1 MARSEGAE
9 GPAQH
14 LADAIA
20 AAFARTEQPGE
31 HLAVHAPKLAIEPR
45 LQILRRH
52 RRSLLLRLEHP
63 YCSAVE
69 DHVNRAPGVGL
80 HRSFNLRIG
89 ISGQNPISFWKG
101 LECDGYADI
110 RPRMHRHRINAPSK
124 RAAGAQCTLTASSS
138 LLQALAIAASRLS
151 VSMIGVPSAACSANN
166 FRPGAILGA
175 WGNSPGTSSERICF
189 T

>member
-9 GPAQH
+9 GPEQH

-89 ISGQNPISFWKG
+89 ISHRERFLLICDRLVQRFSTPFSPRRKG
-101 LECDGYADI
+101 AKKQKKPQSA
-110 RPRMHRHRINAPSK
+110 RQHREQLRRLRRRDSVD
-124 RAAGAQCTLTASSS
+124 AAATEILHGIPQLT
-138 LLQALAIAASRLS
+138 RTY
-151 VSMIGVPSAACSANN
+151 
-166 FRPGAILGA
+166 PGAPEDA
-175 WGNSPGTSSERICF
+175 VAM
-189 T
+189 

>member
-52 RRSLLLRLEHP
+52 RRSLLLRLEHS

-89 ISGQNPISFWKG
+89 ISRCHFRSTALLTCCFLG
-101 LECDGYADI
+101 LANSLVRLRGWTL
-110 RPRMHRHRINAPSK
+110 RH
-124 RAAGAQCTLTASSS
+124 
-138 LLQALAIAASRLS
+138 
-151 VSMIGVPSAACSANN
+151 
-166 FRPGAILGA
+166 
-175 WGNSPGTSSERICF
+175 
-189 T
+189 

>member
-20 AAFARTEQPGE
+20 AAFTRAEQPGE

-63 YCSAVE
+63 HRSTVE
-69 DHVNRAPGVGL
+69 DHVNRAPRLCL
-80 HRSFNLRIG
+80 HRSINLRLC
-89 ISGQNPISFWKG
+89 ISP
-101 LECDGYADI
+101 
-110 RPRMHRHRINAPSK
+110 
-124 RAAGAQCTLTASSS
+124 AAW
-138 LLQALAIAASRLS
+138 R
-151 VSMIGVPSAACSANN
+151 SA
-166 FRPGAILGA
+166 R
-175 WGNSPGTSSERICF
+175 
-189 T
+189 

>member
-89 ISGQNPISFWKG
+89 ITGH
-101 LECDGYADI
+101 
-110 RPRMHRHRINAPSK
+110 PR
-124 RAAGAQCTLTASSS
+124 Q
-138 LLQALAIAASRLS
+138 ASRGGSPLLLL
-151 VSMIGVPSAACSANN
+151 VASAS
-166 FRPGAILGA
+166 RSG
-175 WGNSPGTSSERICF
+175 
-189 T
+189 

>member
-31 HLAVHAPKLAIEPR
+31 HLAVHAPKLAIESR

-80 HRSFNLRIG
+80 QAS
-89 ISGQNPISFWKG
+89 
-101 LECDGYADI
+101 
-110 RPRMHRHRINAPSK
+110 RPV
-124 RAAGAQCTLTASSS
+124 TASITRAK
-138 LLQALAIAASRLS
+138 LLQW
-151 VSMIGVPSAACSANN
+151 VSSG
-166 FRPGAILGA
+166 
-175 WGNSPGTSSERICF
+175 
-189 T
+189 

>member
-20 AAFARTEQPGE
+20 AAFARAEQPGE
-31 HLAVHAPKLAIEPR
+31 HLAVHAPKLAIEPH

-80 HRSFNLRIG
+80 HRSFNLRISIIPSTRWRTSCSTRSAG
-89 ISGQNPISFWKG
+89 KARQTTH
-101 LECDGYADI
+101 A
-110 RPRMHRHRINAPSK
+110 PRSNGS
-124 RAAGAQCTLTASSS
+124 
-138 LLQALAIAASRLS
+138 
-151 VSMIGVPSAACSANN
+151 
-166 FRPGAILGA
+166 
-175 WGNSPGTSSERICF
+175 
-189 T
+189 

>member
-1 MARSEGAE
+1 MERSEGAE

-14 LADAIA
+14 LADAMA

-45 LQILRRH
+45 LQILQRH

-89 ISGQNPISFWKG
+89 ISPGNAAWANIRSELDETFASKSVEVKPQAVLQTDSHSRSRHPISVPFVSENTCWNYFAAVG
-101 LECDGYADI
+101 GETI
-110 RPRMHRHRINAPSK
+110 R
-124 RAAGAQCTLTASSS
+124 S
-138 LLQALAIAASRLS
+138 LCL
-151 VSMIGVPSAACSANN
+151 
-166 FRPGAILGA
+166 LGA
-175 WGNSPGTSSERICF
+175 WASGYSCAQY
-189 T
+189 

>member
-89 ISGQNPISFWKG
+89 INWRARKDSN
-101 LECDGYADI
+101 L
-110 RPRMHRHRINAPSK
+110 RPSESK
-124 RAAGAQCTLTASSS
+124 SDR
-138 LLQALAIAASRLS
+138 RL
-151 VSMIGVPSAACSANN
+151 
-166 FRPGAILGA
+166 
-175 WGNSPGTSSERICF
+175 
-189 T
+189 

>member
-45 LQILRRH
+45 LQILQRH

-89 ISGQNPISFWKG
+89 I
-101 LECDGYADI
+101 
-110 RPRMHRHRINAPSK
+110 RPSWP
-124 RAAGAQCTLTASSS
+124 LFLS
-138 LLQALAIAASRLS
+138 LALSLQSRLLR
-151 VSMIGVPSAACSANN
+151 VAT
-166 FRPGAILGA
+166 
-175 WGNSPGTSSERICF
+175 TSSHRRERNR
-189 T
+189 

>member
-9 GPAQH
+9 GPEQH

-89 ISGQNPISFWKG
+89 INLHSPLQEARSPRVRDTACAKQPYFHCAAQNG
-101 LECDGYADI
+101 
-110 RPRMHRHRINAPSK
+110 RPLTAARLMTTYPPMP
-124 RAAGAQCTLTASSS
+124 AAGA
-138 LLQALAIAASRLS
+138 
-151 VSMIGVPSAACSANN
+151 
-166 FRPGAILGA
+166 F
-175 WGNSPGTSSERICF
+175 SPK
-189 T
+189 

>member
-89 ISGQNPISFWKG
+89 MN
-101 LECDGYADI
+101 
-110 RPRMHRHRINAPSK
+110 RHDVLM
-124 RAAGAQCTLTASSS
+124 AQRVNLWIFVKFQT
-138 LLQALAIAASRLS
+138 
-151 VSMIGVPSAACSANN
+151 AACSPRALSG
-166 FRPGAILGA
+166 RGPM
-175 WGNSPGTSSERICF
+175 RDR
-189 T
+189 

>member
-52 RRSLLLRLEHP
+52 RRSLLLRLEHS

-89 ISGQNPISFWKG
+89 INRWGQ
-101 LECDGYADI
+101 
-110 RPRMHRHRINAPSK
+110 
-124 RAAGAQCTLTASSS
+124 TL
-138 LLQALAIAASRLS
+138 LH
-151 VSMIGVPSAACSANN
+151 
-166 FRPGAILGA
+166 F
-175 WGNSPGTSSERICF
+175 GTSLDVPKSKIPCP

>member
-89 ISGQNPISFWKG
+89 ITSQINTRRISHSKKLIGALCRSRHLMRRQDLERLRRLMIHGWGLPPRRFTCRGHSQSNKDRSLSTKRNCLFQWK
-101 LECDGYADI
+101 
-110 RPRMHRHRINAPSK
+110 S
-124 RAAGAQCTLTASSS
+124 
-138 LLQALAIAASRLS
+138 
-151 VSMIGVPSAACSANN
+151 
-166 FRPGAILGA
+166 
-175 WGNSPGTSSERICF
+175 
-189 T
+189 

>member
-31 HLAVHAPKLAIEPR
+31 HLAVHAPKLAIEPH

-80 HRSFNLRIG
+80 HRSLNLRSG
-89 ISGQNPISFWKG
+89 IRQIVCGFG
-101 LECDGYADI
+101 
-110 RPRMHRHRINAPSK
+110 RIKK
-124 RAAGAQCTLTASSS
+124 RALPFSRERSVNASS
-138 LLQALAIAASRLS
+138 AMPAVASKAER
-151 VSMIGVPSAACSANN
+151 VPDLPQD
-166 FRPGAILGA
+166 REG
-175 WGNSPGTSSERICF
+175 
-189 T
+189 

>member
-69 DHVNRAPGVGL
+69 DHVNRAPAVGL

-89 ISGQNPISFWKG
+89 MSSTWLAHPRRFKASGEPIGNAYERQDCWAPDRGQAKVISV
-101 LECDGYADI
+101 E
-110 RPRMHRHRINAPSK
+110 
-124 RAAGAQCTLTASSS
+124 
-138 LLQALAIAASRLS
+138 
-151 VSMIGVPSAACSANN
+151 
-166 FRPGAILGA
+166 
-175 WGNSPGTSSERICF
+175 
-189 T
+189 

>member
-89 ISGQNPISFWKG
+89 ISRIIGESESTRG
-101 LECDGYADI
+101 TTDGS
-110 RPRMHRHRINAPSK
+110 RIN
-124 RAAGAQCTLTASSS
+124 RERRY
-138 LLQALAIAASRLS
+138 QA
-151 VSMIGVPSAACSANN
+151 
-166 FRPGAILGA
+166 
-175 WGNSPGTSSERICF
+175 
-189 T
+189 

>member
-89 ISGQNPISFWKG
+89 ISGAGEELDVAIEIAGTVENPRKG
-101 LECDGYADI
+101 RRDADLVV
-110 RPRMHRHRINAPSK
+110 
-124 RAAGAQCTLTASSS
+124 RAGL
-138 LLQALAIAASRLS
+138 
-151 VSMIGVPSAACSANN
+151 
-166 FRPGAILGA
+166 
-175 WGNSPGTSSERICF
+175 
-189 T
+189 

>member
-63 YCSAVE
+63 YRSAVE

-89 ISGQNPISFWKG
+89 ISP
-101 LECDGYADI
+101 L
-110 RPRMHRHRINAPSK
+110 RPRRELKLLLIYTA
-124 RAAGAQCTLTASSS
+124 ASSRHG
-138 LLQALAIAASRLS
+138 I
-151 VSMIGVPSAACSANN
+151 IGHP
-166 FRPGAILGA
+166 PTELG
-175 WGNSPGTSSERICF
+175 
-189 T
+189 

>member
-45 LQILRRH
+45 LQILQRH

-89 ISGQNPISFWKG
+89 IS
-101 LECDGYADI
+101 
-110 RPRMHRHRINAPSK
+110 
-124 RAAGAQCTLTASSS
+124 
-138 LLQALAIAASRLS
+138 
-151 VSMIGVPSAACSANN
+151 
-166 FRPGAILGA
+166 PG
-175 WGNSPGTSSERICF
+175 PGTGHRRPTFPQSVVRL
-189 T
+189 

>member
-9 GPAQH
+9 GPEQH

-69 DHVNRAPGVGL
+69 DHVNRAPEAGL

-89 ISGQNPISFWKG
+89 ISRRCAPGRRALG
-101 LECDGYADI
+101 
-110 RPRMHRHRINAPSK
+110 PRGP
-124 RAAGAQCTLTASSS
+124 TT
-138 LLQALAIAASRLS
+138 
-151 VSMIGVPSAACSANN
+151 SMP
-166 FRPGAILGA
+166 
-175 WGNSPGTSSERICF
+175 
-189 T
+189 

>member
-63 YCSAVE
+63 YCPAVE

-80 HRSFNLRIG
+80 HRSFNLRIV
-89 ISGQNPISFWKG
+89 ISSPHSTRSSKLAAVYTAKVF
-101 LECDGYADI
+101 A
-110 RPRMHRHRINAPSK
+110 AP
-124 RAAGAQCTLTASSS
+124 
-138 LLQALAIAASRLS
+138 
-151 VSMIGVPSAACSANN
+151 VSANVN
-166 FRPGAILGA
+166 QRRAVLRQRLNAG
-175 WGNSPGTSSERICF
+175 
-189 T
+189 

>member
-69 DHVNRAPGVGL
+69 DHVNRAPAVGL

-89 ISGQNPISFWKG
+89 ISPTCEQQISPVALRRWP
-101 LECDGYADI
+101 ADSESPQAI
-110 RPRMHRHRINAPSK
+110 PPVSRMPPS
-124 RAAGAQCTLTASSS
+124 
-138 LLQALAIAASRLS
+138 
-151 VSMIGVPSAACSANN
+151 
-166 FRPGAILGA
+166 
-175 WGNSPGTSSERICF
+175 
-189 T
+189 

>member
-31 HLAVHAPKLAIEPR
+31 HLAVHGPKLAIEPR

-89 ISGQNPISFWKG
+89 IIPSDERQMTRRVLTW
-101 LECDGYADI
+101 
-110 RPRMHRHRINAPSK
+110 IN
-124 RAAGAQCTLTASSS
+124 RAAAG
-138 LLQALAIAASRLS
+138 SR
-151 VSMIGVPSAACSANN
+151 
-166 FRPGAILGA
+166 
-175 WGNSPGTSSERICF
+175 E
-189 T
+189 

>member
-9 GPAQH
+9 GPEQH

-69 DHVNRAPGVGL
+69 DHVNRAPAVGL

-89 ISGQNPISFWKG
+89 INPYSNPAPPTAPYLVW
-101 LECDGYADI
+101 LTETVDA
-110 RPRMHRHRINAPSK
+110 RPLLK
-124 RAAGAQCTLTASSS
+124 RGGE
-138 LLQALAIAASRLS
+138 
-151 VSMIGVPSAACSANN
+151 VS
-166 FRPGAILGA
+166 
-175 WGNSPGTSSERICF
+175 
-189 T
+189 

>member
-89 ISGQNPISFWKG
+89 ISNFDLLVTPTTA
-101 LECDGYADI
+101 CPPVDNANDGNTVG
-110 RPRMHRHRINAPSK
+110 PSSIN
-124 RAAGAQCTLTASSS
+124 
-138 LLQALAIAASRLS
+138 
-151 VSMIGVPSAACSANN
+151 GV
-166 FRPGAILGA
+166 
-175 WGNSPGTSSERICF
+175 
-189 T
+189 

>member
-52 RRSLLLRLEHP
+52 RRSLLLRLEHS

-89 ISGQNPISFWKG
+89 IS
-101 LECDGYADI
+101 
-110 RPRMHRHRINAPSK
+110 
-124 RAAGAQCTLTASSS
+124 
-138 LLQALAIAASRLS
+138 RLS
-151 VSMIGVPSAACSANN
+151 NE
-166 FRPGAILGA
+166 RPVLG
-175 WGNSPGTSSERICF
+175 EHQ
-189 T
+189 

>member
-45 LQILRRH
+45 LQILLRH

-89 ISGQNPISFWKG
+89 IRR
-101 LECDGYADI
+101 C
-110 RPRMHRHRINAPSK
+110 RHNCR
-124 RAAGAQCTLTASSS
+124 
-138 LLQALAIAASRLS
+138 
-151 VSMIGVPSAACSANN
+151 
-166 FRPGAILGA
+166 
-175 WGNSPGTSSERICF
+175 SPARDLRTDS
-189 T
+189 